1 MFSSSVVGLYSI
13 SDRVP
18 DKLQTRVRG
27 FAEWSRTYAGRDG
40 AEPDVRPLYGA
51 LCVITVCHR
60 AALLESAI
68 TTRDD
73 YRLTIRWVFAQFSTG
88 LCNPSIRAPCRK
100 VMRRAD
106 LDIFLPPRKYS
117 SLVDTCHSAGKDRK
131 FIRRFSLLSRPGEK
145 NRKLSCHEFD
155 PRRQL
160 SSLKRRHG
168 YGQNINC
175 GTWKHIRCPLKSNMM
190 DCASQW
196 KVKIIPGTIWNVQE
210 KSHKPT

>member
-27 FAEWSRTYAGRDG
+27 WGSEAGDAERDG
-40 AEPDVRPLYGA
+40 AEPDVRPSHGA
-51 LCVITVCHR
+51 LCVITVCRR
-60 AALLESAI
+60 AALSESAM

-73 YRLTIRWVFAQFSTG
+73 YRLAIRWVFAQFSTG
-88 LCNPSIRAPCRK
+88 LRNPSIRAP
-100 VMRRAD
+100 RREVARRVD
-106 LDIFLPPRKYS
+106 LDLFLPVNIHLLLIPVTQQAKTE
-117 SLVDTCHSAGKDRK
+117 SLYVD
-131 FIRRFSLLSRPGEK
+131 FLWLSHHREK
-145 NRKLSCHEFD
+145 NRKPSCHEFD
-155 PRRQL
+155 PRRQR

-168 YGQNINC
+168 YETNVNC

>member
-1 MFSSSVVGLYSI
+1 MFPSSVVGLYSI

-27 FAEWSRTYAGRDG
+27 FSEWSRTYAGRDG
-40 AEPDVRPLYGA
+40 AEPDARPLYGA

-60 AALLESAI
+60 AALLESAM

-73 YRLTIRWVFAQFSTG
+73 YRLAIRWVFAQFSKG
-88 LCNPSIRAPCRK
+88 LCNPSIRAPRRK

-106 LDIFLPPRKYS
+106 LDIFLRVNIHLLLIPVTQQAKRE
-117 SLVDTCHSAGKDRK
+117 SLYVA
-131 FIRRFSLLSRPGEK
+131 FSLLSRHGGK

-168 YGQNINC
+168 YGQNVNC